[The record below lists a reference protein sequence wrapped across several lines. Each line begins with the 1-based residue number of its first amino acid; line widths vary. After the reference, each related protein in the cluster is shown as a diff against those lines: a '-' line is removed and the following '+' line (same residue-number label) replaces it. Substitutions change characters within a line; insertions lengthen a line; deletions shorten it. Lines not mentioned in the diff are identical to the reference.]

1 MKLFAAEYL
10 RRLGD
15 AALEMLGPDG
25 MLTGSGW
32 TERFLHAP
40 SIRIAGGSNEIQRN
54 IIGERVLGLPRDAT
68 QRPRRPVPRAG
79 PAPCLAPAP
88 ATTDPA
94 TLTVAQAAR
103 RDRVLRA
110 ALKLGAAGGYEAVQM
125 RDVAAEADVALG
137 TIYRYFSSKDH
148 LLAAALVT
156 WTGDLEQQI
165 VRRPPAG
172 RSVADRVANV
182 LQRATQRHGARAQ
195 AHRRPHGG
203 HLVARPRAPPRARA
217 RCGRRWPGCSTG
229 RSRPSSVRRCGTR

>member
-1 MKLFAAEYL
+1 V
-10 RRLGD
+10 
-15 AALEMLGPDG
+15 PS
-25 MLTGSGW
+25 SG
-32 TERFLHAP
+32 AP
-40 SIRIAGGSNEIQRN
+40 
-54 IIGERVLGLPRDAT
+54 
-68 QRPRRPVPRAG
+68 
-79 PAPCLAPAP
+79 
-88 ATTDPA
+88 TTDPA

-182 LQRATQRHGARAQ
+182 LQRATRGMEREPKLTAALMAAISSPDPGAASCQGEVRASMARVLDRALPDEIGPEVRNQ
-195 AHRRPHGG
+195 VIRVLNFVWYGALLGWVNGWEGTDDVGREITDAAHLLLDPY
-203 HLVARPRAPPRARA
+203 
-217 RCGRRWPGCSTG
+217 S
-229 RSRPSSVRRCGTR
+229 

>member
-1 MKLFAAEYL
+1 MPSP
-10 RRLGD
+10 D
-15 AALEMLGPDG
+15 A
-25 MLTGSGW
+25 
-32 TERFLHAP
+32 
-40 SIRIAGGSNEIQRN
+40 
-54 IIGERVLGLPRDAT
+54 V
-68 QRPRRPVPRAG
+68 
-79 PAPCLAPAP
+79 
-88 ATTDPA
+88 TTDPA

-172 RSVADRVANV
+172 RTVADKVANV
-182 LQRATQRHGARAQ
+182 LQRATKGMEREPKLTAALMAAISSPDKGAASCQGETRASMARVLARALPPELGPEVQ
-195 AHRRPHGG
+195 DKVIRVLNFVWYGALLGWVNGWEGTDDVSREITDAAHLILDPY
-203 HLVARPRAPPRARA
+203 A
-217 RCGRRWPGCSTG
+217 
-229 RSRPSSVRRCGTR
+229 